1 MKVALLLAAL
11 VILAGSF
18 QISRPGY
25 SVDEE
30 FTEFAVRGI
39 QAHGLPLLPSGLLY
53 DRGLAYSYASVV
65 INGRLVSLICGALSV
80 VLAFVLVRRVAHNL
94 SAIAA
99 AVLVATSV
107 PFWATATTA
116 RFYAPFLL
124 DLSGAPDLP
133 DASARTGFRC
143 SSSQRSRG

>member
-1 MKVALLLAAL
+1 MRFVALLAAL
-11 VILAGSF
+11 VLITGVF
-18 QISRPGY
+18 EITRPGY

-39 QAHGLPLLPSGLLY
+39 REHGLPILPSGLLY
-53 DRGLAYSYASVV
+53 DRGLAYSYASAIVTAA
-65 INGRLVSLICGALSV
+65 SSAWSAALSV
-80 VLAFVLVRRVAHNL
+80 VLTFVLVRRVANTP

-99 AVLVATSV
+99 AALVSTSV

-124 DLSGAPDLP
+124 VYLAFLICL
-133 DASARTGFRC
+133 TH
-143 SSSQRSRG
+143 RS